1 MPTTRQQEIQNAMNV
16 SDASTLF
23 FPDFLKA
30 QNTVWVIEGK
40 II

>member
-30 QNTVWVIEGK
+30 QNMVWVIEGK

>member
-1 MPTTRQQEIQNAMNV
+1 MNV